1 MTSPSSRP
9 SSIVGSSAQS
19 PTPKFARLSAPTLPP
34 SPAAETSATLQGEHA
49 EQTDSHQQDLV
60 DSQRRSFAPYFTL
73 ISDAASTATYHPR
86 DVHYLFSDDD
96 PELLTSACLDALH
109 NPTSSES
116 ASSSKTKSS
125 GSQEQRDRKPSY
137 ASIREHRVLLLDV
150 DAAGKA
156 ITKARS
162 LTPNWQILNTNIS
175 AAPTWDAAQDNAAQ
189 DVHTQ
194 SSNASMML
202 KIEGTGVGEIASRD
216 DAAAHGLGLGLTEDG
231 TMIGDDEFQS
241 IMKDFDERMRVL
253 RVVVGADDSIGLDS
267 AAKGHNKSE

>member
-1 MTSPSSRP
+1 M
-9 SSIVGSSAQS
+9 
-19 PTPKFARLSAPTLPP
+19 
-34 SPAAETSATLQGEHA
+34 
-49 EQTDSHQQDLV
+49 
-60 DSQRRSFAPYFTL
+60 
-73 ISDAASTATYHPR
+73 
-86 DVHYLFSDDD
+86 
-96 PELLTSACLDALH
+96 
-109 NPTSSES
+109 
-116 ASSSKTKSS
+116 
-125 GSQEQRDRKPSY
+125 
-137 ASIREHRVLLLDV
+137 